1 MSKTVK
7 TFPSI
12 AEMVNESIADTKRL
26 FWRLFRWN
34 FVTWLLSMAGLIFVV
49 LAFIGAYSSEQKIGS
64 ALFTSS
70 LSSPVFGTLVVLSIL
85 LLIPLLMIPSFGSFL
100 LIQEEPK
107 KIPYWSLLTRSFA
120 KVLPVILA
128 ALVAVPFILGGFL
141 FFIIPGYIL
150 ALWFSFSTY
159 LVVLKNL
166 GPLASIKR
174 SVAIWQTYGNQIF
187 VRLLGA
193 IAASIILQNVM
204 QAFISANENVGLIV
218 VGIILLTILSTVLQ
232 MWTFVFMVKLF
243 QISEKLTPQSV
254 QPKMGRVYL
263 FSAPGLIL
271 VVGLIVWGVTFL
283 GSEAGQQWAQREFVE
298 ETSEQTDNATP
309 SAEYDFELE

>member
-1 MSKTVK
+1 MSKSLK

-12 AEMVNESIADTKRL
+12 AEMVNESVTDTKRL

-34 FVTWLLSMAGLIFVV
+34 LVTWLLSMAGLIFVV
-49 LAFIGAYSSEQKIGS
+49 LAFIGAYFSEQNIGS
-64 ALFTSS
+64 TLFTSS
-70 LSSPVFGTLVVLSIL
+70 VSSPLFGTLVVVSIL

-128 ALVAVPFILGGFL
+128 ALMAVPFILGGFL

-159 LVVLKNL
+159 LVVLKNM
-166 GPLASIKR
+166 GPFASLKR
-174 SVAIWQTYGNQIF
+174 SIAIWQTYGNQIF

-193 IAASIILQNVM
+193 IAVSIILQNVM
-204 QAFISANENVGLIV
+204 QAFISTTENVGLIV
-218 VGIILLTILSTVLQ
+218 VGIILLTVLSTVLQ

-243 QISEKLTPQSV
+243 LISDQLTPQNT

-263 FSAPGLIL
+263 LSAPGLIL
-271 VVGLIVWGVTFL
+271 VVSLVVWGITFL
-283 GSEAGQQWAQREFVE
+283 NSDAGKQWAQREFVDE
-298 ETSEQTDNATP
+298 VSEQTDNATP

>member
-1 MSKTVK
+1 MSKSLK

-12 AEMVNESIADTKRL
+12 AEMVNESVADTKRL

-34 FVTWLLSMAGLIFVV
+34 LVTWLLSMAGLIFVV
-49 LAFIGAYSSEQKIGS
+49 LAFIGAYFSEQKIGS
-64 ALFTSS
+64 TLFTSS
-70 LSSPVFGTLVVLSIL
+70 ASSPLFGTLVFVSIL
-85 LLIPLLMIPSFGSFL
+85 LLIPLLMVPSFGSFL

-107 KIPYWSLLTRSFA
+107 KIPYWSLFKRSFA
-120 KVLPVILA
+120 KVLPVIFA
-128 ALVAVPFILGGFL
+128 GLVAVPFILGGFL

-159 LVVLKNL
+159 LVVLKNMS
-166 GPLASIKR
+166 PLASLKR

-193 IAASIILQNVM
+193 IAVSIILQNIM
-204 QAFISANENVGLIV
+204 QAFISTTENVGVIL
-218 VGIILLTILSTVLQ
+218 VGIVLLTILSTVLQ

-243 QISEKLTPQSV
+243 LISDQLTPQNT
-254 QPKMGRVYL
+254 QAKMGRVYL
-263 FSAPGLIL
+263 LSAPGLIL
-271 VVGLIVWGVTFL
+271 VVALAAWGISFIR
-283 GSEAGQQWAQREFVE
+283 SDAGKQWAQREFVDE
-298 ETSEQTDNATP
+298 VSEQTDNATP